1 MYILLKEI
9 EKHLDK
15 VVTLKGWIFNF
26 RSSGS
31 IYFLQFR
38 DGTGQIQGIVSKK
51 EVDDKTWQ
59 NCQRLTME
67 TSVEITGR
75 IYQEKRSPAGYEMAV
90 EKLAIISL
98 AEEYPIAK
106 KDHGTDFL
114 MDYRHLWLRS
124 PRQAAILKI
133 RDEIIWSIRQFMKEN
148 GFVLT
153 DSPILTPTSCE
164 GTTTLFKTDYFG
176 ESAYLSQS
184 GQLYSEATIFSLGRV
199 YDFGPT
205 FRAEKSKTR
214 RHLTEFWMMD
224 AEAAFVEH
232 QENMTIQEELISYLV
247 KNVLKNRSKEL
258 AVLER
263 DVKPLEKI
271 KTPFN
276 KITYQ
281 EAIELL
287 NKNGVKAKWGDDF
300 GGDEETI
307 ISKSFERP
315 VFIEKYPAAIKAFYM
330 KTDPQDERLVLNSDL
345 IAPEGY
351 GEIIGGSQ
359 RIDDLK
365 KLEEKIKEHKLSR
378 QNFEWYLDLRRYGSV
393 PHSGFGLGV
402 ERMVAWLCGLEHIR
416 ETAPFPR
423 LINRLR
429 P

>member
-1 MYILLKEI
+1 MYILLRDI
-9 EKHLDK
+9 DKHLGK
-15 VVTLKGWIFNF
+15 IATLKGWIFNF

-31 IYFLQFR
+31 IYFIQFR

-59 NCQRLTME
+59 NCQHLSLE
-67 TSVEITGR
+67 TSVEITGKV
-75 IYQEKRSPAGYEMAV
+75 YQEKRSASGYEMAV
-90 EKLAIISL
+90 EKLEIISL

-114 MDYRHLWLRS
+114 MDYRHLWIRS
-124 PRQAAILKI
+124 NRQAAILKI
-133 RDEIIWSIRQFMKEN
+133 RDEIIWSIREFMREN
-148 GFVLT
+148 NFILA

-176 ESAYLSQS
+176 EPAYLSQS

-232 QENMTIQEELISYLV
+232 EENMKIQEELVSYII
-247 KNVLKNRSKEL
+247 KNVLKNKAKEL
-258 AVLER
+258 VILER

-287 NKNGVKAKWGDDF
+287 NKNGVKVKWGDDF
-300 GGDEETI
+300 GADEETI
-307 ISKSFERP
+307 ISKSFDRP
-315 VFIEKYPAAIKAFYM
+315 VFIEKYPAQIKAFYM
-330 KTDPQDERLVLNSDL
+330 KPDPQDVKLVLNSDL

-365 KLEEKIKEHKLSR
+365 TLEDKLKEFKLPR
-378 QNFEWYLDLRRYGSV
+378 KNFEWYLDLRRYGSV